1 MLYEASLGISK
12 VIEETL
18 RVTIRVEVAKY
29 HEAVAWLRDLIYGS
43 MFDKERYMHTEI
55 ILAR

>member
-1 MLYEASLGISK
+1 MLYEASLGISR

-29 HEAVAWLRDLIYGS
+29 YEAVAWMRDLIYGS
-43 MFDKERYMHTEI
+43 VFDKERYTHTEI
-55 ILAR
+55 LLAG